1 MQEPNNPS
9 PDELGDD
16 LIRKDA
22 KVTAIFYR
30 ELRSAGIPETI
41 AKDLTIAYI
50 VKPPLDGR

>member
-22 KVTAIFYR
+22 KVTAIFFQ

>member
-9 PDELGDD
+9 PDEFGDD
-16 LIRKDA
+16 RIRKDA
-22 KVTAIFYR
+22 KVTAIFFQ

-50 VKPPLDGR
+50 VKPSLEGQ

>member
-1 MQEPNNPS
+1 MQEPNNPGS
-9 PDELGDD
+9 DELGDD

-22 KVTAIFYR
+22 RVTAIFFQ

-50 VKPPLDGR
+50 VKPPVEGQ